1 MERFKY
7 YNIEAIIKDLKSRSY
22 IKDSDLDEIFSIIID
37 KLNILIDRCN
47 NGLNSV
53 ACIKLS
59 KYIRELREIFSKH
72 GLHLV
77 FHNRVKNILK
87 EQQ

>member
-7 YNIEAIIKDLKSRSY
+7 YNIEAIIKDLKSRSF
-22 IKDSDLDEIFSIIID
+22 IKDSDLDEIFTVIID
-37 KLNILIDRCN
+37 KLNTLISKCN
-47 NGLNSV
+47 NGVNSV
-53 ACIKLS
+53 ACIKLN

-77 FHNRVKNILK
+77 FNNRIKNILK
-87 EQQ
+87 DQ